1 MCTFQGNSKN
11 ELICGITWDYCSCFE
26 QPVQTISFEFK
37 LFLSCISKHSS
48 ALRWNLYGVFPFS
61 GINTNFVGFPFL
73 VLIRIFLNLKKVSDL
88 QFKIRMKAQKLHW
101 ELVLIFS
108 YLNFAQNHP
117 SLSFQTDF
125 KFPLYTSSNRVV
137 NVILSFYK
145 FPSSHY
151 SQR

>member
-11 ELICGITWDYCSCFE
+11 ELICGITWDYCSRFE
-26 QPVQTISFEFK
+26 QPLQTIRFEFK
-37 LFLSCISKHSS
+37 LFLSCISKYASS
-48 ALRWNLYGVFPFS
+48 LRWNYYGVVPFS

-73 VLIRIFLNLKKVSDL
+73 VFIWIFLNLKKVSDL
-88 QFKIRMKAQKLHW
+88 QFKIRMKGHKLHW

-108 YLNFAQNHP
+108 YSYFAWNHP
-117 SLSFQTDF
+117 SLSFQNDF
-125 KFPLYTSSNRVV
+125 KFPLYTSSNHVV

-151 SQR
+151 SQP